1 MKNFFRNAWEDP
13 VWSKVI
19 AAIIVAL
26 GGVLVSAIKS
36 FCFNVSFGTAILN
49 VLRFKICLWIV
60 LLALFVVALGVA
72 IYKKHSRKKTPSFVS
87 AFTSGTY
94 QNQQWHWAWE
104 WSDEDKFYYVMD
116 LDMMCPNCKNG
127 VLNFSYDG
135 YQCGK
140 CGNEY
145 EFDVL
150 RVDFVAVRKQI
161 VMDAREAFPEYK
173 NCIGDMF
180 V

>member
-1 MKNFFRNAWEDP
+1 MKNLLRNAWEDP

-26 GGVLVSAIKS
+26 GGVVVSAIRS
-36 FCFNVSFGTAILN
+36 LCSNVSFGTTILN
-49 VLRFKICLWIV
+49 VLRFKMSLWIV
-60 LLALFVVALGVA
+60 LLVLFAMALGVA
-72 IYKKHSRKKTPSFVS
+72 IYKKHSGKTKPSFVS
-87 AFTSGTY
+87 AFTSGVY
-94 QNQQWHWAWE
+94 QNQQWHWTWE

-116 LDMMCPNCKNG
+116 LDIMCPNCKNG
-127 VLNFSYDG
+127 VLNLSYDG

-140 CGNEY
+140 CGTEY

-150 RVDFVAVRKQI
+150 KVDSTGVKKQI
-161 VMDAREAFPEYK
+161 VMEAREAFPEYK
-173 NCIGDMF
+173 ECIGEMF